1 MSEPFIREDGLPTI
15 GMALIVKNEAETLPK
30 LLDSVGITEKIPAG
44 GVLHIDGGCVSPDA
58 AVDFVVIADTGSTDD
73 TKDIADARGC
83 KVIDISW
90 TDDFSEARQAS
101 YDALPGWIDL
111 SLWADADDLIEG
123 AETFRQLGVM
133 ILSNPGVSGTLHRY
147 NYAVDD
153 NGNCICE
160 LWRERLVRH
169 NHGEKW
175 MLPIHEVLQVPG
187 ALVHV
192 EDGVWHHHQP
202 PDRERDPE
210 RNYKILRK
218 SYEASTAKQE
228 DPDLRTIAYLGTEA
242 LGLARPEEAVELF
255 KQYLARQDSKAAE
268 ERCQVAHKLSMALRM
283 TREGEKDV
291 PAKRIEE
298 SMEAGH
304 LAIHERPD
312 WPDGYIDLAELSLR
326 REEPERALWFCEQAM
341 QRETPKT
348 LLIINPLEYRYQ
360 PLLMRSVALAKLG
373 RVEEA
378 FDATQAALAIT
389 PYRDDLKSQAGMVG
403 QQLKVKQTVELV
415 LNLRE
420 TLVRHD
426 ENAKAMKL
434 MESVPY
440 FVANDPAVSQA
451 RQDQREMTLH
461 AFEPGVYGSYYREN
475 PNESPFEVTGVE
487 IPKAHEAFH
496 RVKFLRDGLDKYCE
510 RPSAPEIAATKEK
523 LRILD
528 MSAND
533 GWMLANLAAGGYGV
547 GPLGALNGMDLNRD
561 ASERASARL
570 EALKADPDLDTGDL
584 EVVCDDLHNAAEH
597 FEPGSYDCVALF
609 ETLEHVPNP
618 AATLDAMIRMVRSPN
633 RDYEG
638 QPGGLC
644 FLSTP
649 CGAYENGNVSQWAT
663 VESKGHLRAMVP
675 SEIASLLAER
685 GKITNMETEQRLIV
699 ASMEPRPRKGKIT
712 FYAGPADCRPEQI
725 IETGLGGSET
735 ALCKMAEHFA
745 RRGYVTK
752 VFAGEGGGL
761 RQDHLTVEGKHDE
774 GEVLY
779 EPWTAW
785 DPGEECNLFV
795 SLRIPEAFDRTINSQ
810 TRMLWLHDADYGDRI
825 NETRIERTTHVAVL
839 SEFHR
844 EIMIE
849 RYPWI
854 EDKVFLTR
862 NGIET
867 SYFKEPIAA

>member
-1 MSEPFIREDGLPTI
+1 MTEPFVREDGLPTI

-30 LLDSVGITEKIPAG
+30 LLDSVGWTKSK
-44 GVLHIDGGCVSPDA
+44 DGFLPFDDGAIRPDS
-58 AVDFVVIADTGSTDD
+58 AVDFVVIADTGSTDA
-73 TKDIADARGC
+73 TKEIAAKRCC
-83 KVIDISW
+83 KVIDIPW

-101 YDALPGWIDL
+101 YDALPDWIDL
-111 SLWADADDLIEG
+111 SLWADADDVIEG
-123 AETFRQLGVM
+123 AEKLHQLGAM

-228 DPDLRTIAYLGTEA
+228 DPDLRSIAYLGTEA
-242 LGLARPEEAVELF
+242 LGLGRPEEAVELF

-415 LNLRE
+415 LQLRE
-420 TLVRHD
+420 TLLRHD
-426 ENAKAMKL
+426 ETAKANAL
-434 MESVPY
+434 MQQAVPY
-440 FVANDPAVSQA
+440 FIWNDPSVAQA
-451 RQDQREMTLH
+451 RLDSREMTLH
-461 AFEPGVYGSYYREN
+461 AFEPEVYSSYYREN
-475 PNESPFEVTGVE
+475 PGEASWDLQGIPVE
-487 IPKAHEAFH
+487 DAHKHFH
-496 RVKFLRDGLDKYCE
+496 RLRFLRDGIKV
-510 RPSAPEIAATKEK
+510 AA
-523 LRILD
+523 
-528 MSAND
+528 
-533 GWMLANLAAGGYGV
+533 
-547 GPLGALNGMDLNRD
+547 
-561 ASERASARL
+561 
-570 EALKADPDLDTGDL
+570 
-584 EVVCDDLHNAAEH
+584 
-597 FEPGSYDCVALF
+597 
-609 ETLEHVPNP
+609 
-618 AATLDAMIRMVRSPN
+618 
-633 RDYEG
+633 
-638 QPGGLC
+638 
-644 FLSTP
+644 
-649 CGAYENGNVSQWAT
+649 
-663 VESKGHLRAMVP
+663 
-675 SEIASLLAER
+675 
-685 GKITNMETEQRLIV
+685 
-699 ASMEPRPRKGKIT
+699 
-712 FYAGPADCRPEQI
+712 
-725 IETGLGGSET
+725 
-735 ALCKMAEHFA
+735 
-745 RRGYVTK
+745 
-752 VFAGEGGGL
+752 
-761 RQDHLTVEGKHDE
+761 
-774 GEVLY
+774 
-779 EPWTAW
+779 
-785 DPGEECNLFV
+785 
-795 SLRIPEAFDRTINSQ
+795 
-810 TRMLWLHDADYGDRI
+810 
-825 NETRIERTTHVAVL
+825 
-839 SEFHR
+839 
-844 EIMIE
+844 
-849 RYPWI
+849 
-854 EDKVFLTR
+854 
-862 NGIET
+862 
-867 SYFKEPIAA
+867 